1 MKLSSTPFGILGGN
15 LAMVAG
21 ITFATQA
28 VQTEA
33 AVTAGGL
40 AIIGFTDNR
49 TNGDPLADTFTMVAL
64 EEIAANTVVYFT
76 DNGWINSDL
85 KFRGADSNSGA
96 GSETLLKL
104 TFSSSVAAGTI
115 MRSGVDDSGN
125 FSWDT
130 STLIPGDV
138 DEYFS
143 LLNLDSNAST
153 GNPIGDQIYIF
164 QASSPNL
171 PLSSF
176 SNAIYLLDLGDNDNR
191 DIPDHPNDALQV
203 FEDALTSSQGNI
215 LPGLSQLDNTAWLL
229 PDPEDGDDPSDFHN
243 GSFALK
249 LFDEFTPFQA
259 AGATK
264 AEWLAYIANPSHWW
278 QSEFDVVGNPDP
290 DLEDDLL
297 QFGNDFGGLNVLG
310 IPEPSRALLIGL
322 AFVGA
327 VLRRRRQ

>member
-1 MKLSSTPFGILGGN
+1 MKLTSHPSGILCRN

-76 DNGWINSDL
+76 DNGWIQADN
-85 KFRGADSNSGA
+85 KFRGADAGGA

-104 TFSSSVAAGTI
+104 TFTSSVAAGTI
-115 MRSGVDDSGN
+115 MRSGIDDSGN
-125 FSWDT
+125 FSWDA

-153 GNPIGDQIYIF
+153 GSPVGDQIYIF

-171 PLSSF
+171 PLSNV
-176 SNAIYLLDLGDNDNR
+176 SNAIYLLDLGDFEN
-191 DIPDHPNDALQV
+191 PG

-215 LPGLSQLDNTAWLL
+215 LSGLSELDNTAWLL
-229 PDPEDGDDPSDFHN
+229 PDVDPDDDPGDFHN
-243 GSFALK
+243 GSFALN
-249 LFDEFTPFQA
+249 LGSQPFMDLQA
-259 AGATK
+259 AGGTK
-264 AEWLAYIANPSHWW
+264 AEWLALIANPLHWG
-278 QSEFDVVGNPDP
+278 QIEFHVDDNPDP
-290 DLEDDLL
+290 DLEDDLMN
-297 QFGNDFGGLNVLG
+297 FGFINGGLNVLG

-327 VLRRRRQ
+327 VLRRRRE

>member
-1 MKLSSTPFGILGGN
+1 MKLSSTPFGILGRN

-49 TNGDPLADTFTMVAL
+49 TNGGGPLADTFTMVAL
-64 EEIAANTVVYFT
+64 EEIAASTVVYFT
-76 DNGWINSDL
+76 DNGWIQADN
-85 KFRGADSNSGA
+85 KFRGADNGGQ

-104 TFSSSVAAGTI
+104 TFTSSVAAGTI
-115 MRSGVDDSGN
+115 MRSGVDDLGN

-130 STLIPGDV
+130 STLIPGDD

-143 LLNLDSNAST
+143 LLSLDSNASS

-176 SNAIYLLDLGDNDNR
+176 SNAIYLLDLGDNEN
-191 DIPDHPNDALQV
+191 PG

-215 LPGLSQLDNTAWLL
+215 LPGLTQLDNTAWLL
-229 PDPEDGDDPSDFHN
+229 PDVDPDDDPSDFHN

-327 VLRRRRQ
+327 VLRRRRE

>member
-1 MKLSSTPFGILGGN
+1 MKLSSTPFGILGRN

-21 ITFATQA
+21 IRFATQA

-176 SNAIYLLDLGDNDNR
+176 SNAIYLLDLGDHEN
-191 DIPDHPNDALQV
+191 PG

-215 LPGLSQLDNTAWLL
+215 LPGLTQLDNTAWLL
-229 PDPEDGDDPSDFHN
+229 PDVDPDDDPGDFHN

-249 LFDEFTPFQA
+249 LGSQPVLDLQA
-259 AGATK
+259 AGGTK
-264 AEWLAYIANPSHWW
+264 AQWLAVIADVANWW
-278 QSEFDVVGNPDP
+278 QSEFHVDDNPDP

>member
-1 MKLSSTPFGILGGN
+1 
-15 LAMVAG
+15 MVAG

-64 EEIAANTVVYFT
+64 EEIAASTVVYFT
-76 DNGWINSDL
+76 DNGWIQADN
-85 KFRGADSNSGA
+85 KFRGADAGGA

-104 TFSSSVAAGTI
+104 TFTSSVAAGTI

-125 FSWDT
+125 FSWDA

-143 LLNLDSNAST
+143 LLNLDSNASS
-153 GNPIGDQIYIF
+153 GSPVGDQIYIF

-171 PLSSF
+171 PLSNV
-176 SNAIYLLDLGDNDNR
+176 SNAIYLLDLGDFEN
-191 DIPDHPNDALQV
+191 PG

-229 PDPEDGDDPSDFHN
+229 PDVDPDDDANDFHN
-243 GSFALK
+243 GSFALY
-249 LFDEFTPFQA
+249 LDDPDVLYLQSN
-259 AGATK
+259 GGTK
-264 AEWLAYIANPSHWW
+264 AQWLAVIADYGNWW
-278 QSEFDVVGNPDP
+278 RKELIAGSTDPDELDP
-290 DLEDDLL
+290 DLEDDLMI
-297 QFGNDFGGLNVLG
+297 FGFNNGGLNVLG

-327 VLRRRRQ
+327 VLRRRRE